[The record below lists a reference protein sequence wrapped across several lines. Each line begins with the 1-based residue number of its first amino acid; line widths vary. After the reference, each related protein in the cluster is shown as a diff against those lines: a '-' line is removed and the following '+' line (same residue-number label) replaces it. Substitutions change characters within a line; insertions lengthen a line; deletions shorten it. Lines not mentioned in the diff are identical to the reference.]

1 MLGVGAAAPGVV
13 VALVKMGLGE
23 DQGGPAGRAADQ
35 AGKPALQI
43 GRGTGTSG
51 ELGYEITYT
60 NQSGGGDLARLEAAL
75 RQIQTKQA
83 RLQDAYLSGIL
94 ELDAFASAKR
104 SLDESEAAIRQELS
118 GFHAR
123 TDEAA
128 IRQTLRS
135 SISAA
140 LATLRS
146 AEATL
151 EQKNTAA
158 RSIIETCT
166 FDKATSTLSIT
177 YRVIF

>member
-1 MLGVGAAAPGVV
+1 MN
-13 VALVKMGLGE
+13 VKV
-23 DQGGPAGRAADQ
+23 RF
-35 AGKPALQI
+35 
-43 GRGTGTSG
+43 S
-51 ELGYEITYT
+51 
-60 NQSGGGDLARLEAAL
+60 QSIASHVNP
-75 RQIQTKQA
+75 I
-83 RLQDAYLSGIL
+83 SSPV
-94 ELDAFASAKR
+94 AFASAKR